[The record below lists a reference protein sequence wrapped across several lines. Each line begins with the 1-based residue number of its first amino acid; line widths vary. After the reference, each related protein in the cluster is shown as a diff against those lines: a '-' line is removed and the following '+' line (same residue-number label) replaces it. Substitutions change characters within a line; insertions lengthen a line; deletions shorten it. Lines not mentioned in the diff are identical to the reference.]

1 MSGNTQSTPAL
12 SAPLSRAHFAF
23 GITLD
28 QIDAL
33 DRTIATLIAV
43 SDVMS
48 LGPSVPLNEKTLPA
62 LGGVMYEAAC
72 TARSLVDQV
81 GEQRLGTHMAAD
93 LIPSK
98 PDRSPPPASE
108 LHDSQ
113 PHASRG

>member
-1 MSGNTQSTPAL
+1 MSHETQATSAQ
-12 SAPLSRAHFAF
+12 SAPLSHAHFAF

-48 LGPSVPLNEKTLPA
+48 LGRSVLLDEKTLPT
-62 LGGVMYEAAC
+62 LGGVMYEAAR

-81 GEQRLGTHMAAD
+81 GEQRLE
-93 LIPSK
+93 SK
-98 PDRSPPPASE
+98 PHRSPPPASE
-108 LHDSQ
+108 SHDSQ

>member
-1 MSGNTQSTPAL
+1 MSQETQAAPAQ
-12 SAPLSRAHFAF
+12 SGPLSHAHFAF

-48 LGPSVPLNEKTLPA
+48 LGRSVPLDEKTLPT
-62 LGGVMYEAAC
+62 LGGVMYDAAC
-72 TARSLVDQV
+72 TARGLVDQV

-98 PDRSPPPASE
+98 PHRSPLPASE